1 MRPSVR
7 PSLNFKPAI
16 RPVVDLAKKVCPNPN
31 VSVTALP
38 PKITFGC
45 R

>member
-1 MRPSVR
+1 MPIKLPRP
-7 PSLNFKPAI
+7 PIK
-16 RPVVDLAKKVCPNPN
+16 PVVDLAKKVLPVLCPNPN
-31 VSVTALP
+31 VSLSLP

>member
-1 MRPSVR
+1 MPIKLPRP
-7 PSLNFKPAI
+7 PIK
-16 RPVVDLAKKVCPNPN
+16 PVVDLAKRAISTLCPNPN
-31 VSVTALP
+31 VSISLP

>member
-1 MRPSVR
+1 MPVKL
-7 PSLNFKPAI
+7 PKPPI
-16 RPVVDLAKKVCPNPN
+16 KPVVDLAKRVLPVLCPNPN
-31 VSVTALP
+31 VSLTLP

>member
-1 MRPSVR
+1 MRR
-7 PSLNFKPAI
+7 PSLKPVK
-16 RPVVDLAKKVCPNPN
+16 PVLTGLVKTVCPNPN
-31 VSVTALP
+31 VSITAVP

>member
-1 MRPSVR
+1 MPVVR
-7 PSLNFKPAI
+7 PPIKPLI
-16 RPVVDLAKKVCPNPN
+16 GLAKKVLPVICPNPN
-31 VSVTALP
+31 VSVSLP

>member
-1 MRPSVR
+1 MPRPLPR
-7 PSLNFKPAI
+7 PPKI
-16 RPVVDLAKKVCPNPN
+16 IVDLAKKVLPAVCPNPN
-31 VSVTALP
+31 VSLTLP